1 MRALTID
8 ANGGLEQ
15 LRLRDDLP
23 VPVLDGS
30 PAGQVRVRLRAAALN
45 HLDLWTLRGLPNS
58 PVTPGWILGGDGM
71 GTIDELSDDVR
82 GFARGDRVLINPGI
96 SCRECESCRKGEH
109 SLCIRYRLLGE
120 HRHGTLAEY
129 VVLPATN
136 VRRVPDSVGDE
147 AAAAFPL
154 VHLTAWRM
162 LVTRAQVRAGEDVLI
177 WGIGGGVSLA
187 ALAIAKA
194 RGARVWVTSSSE
206 AKLAKAK
213 ALGADELLLHTG
225 LDVAKEVRARSK
237 RRGVDVVVD
246 SIGEATW
253 AQSLGA
259 LTRGG
264 RLVTC
269 GGTSGP
275 SVGMDVRRL
284 FWHQWSILGSTM
296 GNDAEFDAV
305 LAELA
310 AGRLTPVVD
319 SVHPLAKVRD
329 AFARLASGE
338 QFGKV
343 VVRISDA

>member
-23 VPVLDGS
+23 VPIIDG
-30 PAGQVRVRLRAAALN
+30 AGQVRVRIRAAALN

-71 GTIDELSDDVR
+71 GTVDELSDDVR
-82 GFARGDRVLINPGI
+82 GLAHGDRVLINPGI
-96 SCRECESCRKGEH
+96 SCRRCEFCRKGEH

-129 VVLPATN
+129 VVVPSTN
-136 VRRVPDSVGDE
+136 VRRVADGVSDE
-147 AAAAFPL
+147 AAAAYSL

-162 LVTRAQVRAGEDVLI
+162 LVTRAQVRAGDEVLI

-194 RGARVWVTSSSE
+194 RGAKVWVTSSSQE
-206 AKLAKAK
+206 KLAKAK
-213 ALGADELLLHTG
+213 ALGADEVLLHTG
-225 LDVAKEVRARSK
+225 TDVGKEVRARTGK
-237 RRGVDVVVD
+237 RGVDVVVD

-253 AQSLGA
+253 GQSLGA
-259 LTRGG
+259 LARGG

-275 SVGMDVRRL
+275 SLAMDVRRL
-284 FWHQWSILGSTM
+284 FWNQWSILGSTM
-296 GNDAEFDAV
+296 GNDVEFEAV
-305 LAELA
+305 VAELA
-310 AGRLTPVVD
+310 AGRLVPVVD
-319 SVHPLAKVRD
+319 SVHPLANGRD

-343 VVRISDA
+343 VVRISDG

>member
-23 VPVLDGS
+23 VPVIDG
-30 PAGQVRVRLRAAALN
+30 AGLVRVRVRAAALN
-45 HLDLWTLRGLPNS
+45 HLDLWALRGLPNS
-58 PVTPGWILGGDGM
+58 PVAPGWILGADGM
-71 GTIDELSDDVR
+71 GTVDELSDDVR
-82 GFARGDRVLINPGI
+82 GFAHGDRVLINPGI
-96 SCRECESCRKGEH
+96 SCRDCEYCRKGEH

-129 VVLPATN
+129 VVVPSTN
-136 VRRVPDSVGDE
+136 VRRVPDLVSDE
-147 AAAAFPL
+147 AAAAYPL

-162 LVTRAQVRAGEDVLI
+162 IVTRAQVRAGDEVLI

-194 RGARVWVTSSSE
+194 LGARVWVTSSSE
-206 AKLAKAK
+206 EKLAKAK
-213 ALGADELLLHTG
+213 SHGADELLLHPG
-225 LDVAKEVRARSK
+225 MDVAKEVRARSK

-246 SIGEATW
+246 SVGEATW

-259 LTRGG
+259 LARGG

-275 SVGMDVRRL
+275 SLSLDVRKL
-284 FWHQWSILGSTM
+284 FWYQWSILGSTM

-310 AGRLTPVVD
+310 AGRLAPVVD
-319 SVHPLAKVRD
+319 SVHPLAKGRD
-329 AFARLASGE
+329 AFARLASGA